1 MPYIENRS
9 VHDADAHVVETPDWL
24 HAFADPAVRGRLPQ
38 LYLATVRPGEESL
51 IESMRRQ
58 HADPAYRA
66 LDEREIMSRKNWS
79 ATGSFLKED
88 RPRALDLLGVKSQL
102 VFNTFLNKFLNRLEH
117 ADDLEYAI
125 GAARAH
131 NRAML
136 DFCSVD
142 RRLLATGYVP
152 LADFTR
158 AREMAE
164 EAVEMGCK
172 ALLIASRCPKAHSP
186 SHVGLFPVW
195 EIAQEAGLPV
205 VFHVGGGGEL
215 LHPAYFENGLPPVP
229 DFHGGAENFRSVDFM
244 PIPFPPMQTLAVLIF
259 DGVLE
264 RFPRLKIGVIEQ
276 GASWLPSFLR
286 QLDCA
291 HEAFARHE
299 ERLRKL
305 SLRPSEYVR
314 RQVRVTHAAD
324 VRAADVEVLDESDVV
339 SAAAQPPRQIGELTE
354 LQDVVRLEQRD
365 AVVEIEALTG
375 LELRP
380 DRPQHRCPLERCHDV
395 LPHAFRSTTAAAS
408 ASSSSRRGDP
418 SRLARA
424 LLA

>member
-1 MPYIENRS
+1 VPYIENRS

-38 LYLATVRPGEESL
+38 LYLATVRPGEETL
-51 IESMRRQ
+51 IESMRRR
-58 HADPAYRA
+58 HTDPAYRA
-66 LDEREIMSRKNWS
+66 RDEQEIMLRKNWS
-79 ATGSFLKED
+79 ATGSFLKQD

-102 VFNTFLNKFLNRLEH
+102 VFNTFLNKFLNRVEH
-117 ADDLEYAI
+117 ADDLAYAI
-125 GAARAH
+125 GVARAH

-152 LADFTR
+152 LADFAS
-158 AREMAE
+158 AREMAKE
-164 EAVEMGCK
+164 VVEMGCK
-172 ALLIASRCPKAHSP
+172 ALLVASRCPKGHAP

-215 LHPAYFENGLPPVP
+215 LHPDYFENGLPPVP

-244 PIPFPPMQTLAVLIF
+244 PIPFPPMQTLSVLIF

-305 SLRPSEYVR
+305 SLRPSEYMR
-314 RQVRVTHAAD
+314 RQVRVTPYPAED
-324 VRAADVEVLDESDVV
+324 VGWIIEQSGEEICLFSSDYPHVEGGRNPLKRFDESV
-339 SAAAQPPRQIGELTE
+339 A
-354 LQDVVRLEQRD
+354 RLPERAKQRFFHD
-365 AVVEIEALTG
+365 NFVDLMGNG
-375 LELRP
+375 L
-380 DRPQHRCPLERCHDV
+380 
-395 LPHAFRSTTAAAS
+395 A
-408 ASSSSRRGDP
+408 
-418 SRLARA
+418 
-424 LLA
+424 